1 MGGYPLPHLKEPS
14 HWKLNPQN
22 MFMSKK
28 FLFQLIIWYRFSQ
41 CLSNSF
47 IIYNFVKFKL
57 HREYLLSCQW
67 GYILPYWKP
76 NSMLR
81 FSPLFQAD
89 SLSPERFLFTL
100 IFKKNTRNISSSLY
114 LTKFEKNVWF
124 KSSWDYINI
133 EYTSWSAHIL
143 SSY

>member
-1 MGGYPLPHLKEPS
+1 
-14 HWKLNPQN
+14 

-57 HREYLLSCQW
+57 HWEYLLSSQW

-114 LTKFEKNVWF
+114 LTKFEKMFGLSLREITSILNTLAEMHIFLAPIKQV
-124 KSSWDYINI
+124 KISSFLSKKCIKINGF
-133 EYTSWSAHIL
+133 
-143 SSY
+143 